1 MPAPIKCCRRLL
13 PHSQHKAVLATM
25 GAEVKQATVTA
36 PVTPDTNMRPHGTNT
51 SRHRGSHQKKNLP
64 MQDPSSLMRCFPS
77 SFLPFLRSFMYR
89 RDNAFDSF
97 LSYWSDPQNVKYT
110 RNTAT
115 VQFSF
120 GAALD
125 RALQGDWEMASAFLL
140 NGAFIE
146 QCQRCGGL
154 ENVADFCL
162 NSSDGRDRRKLFG
175 LYFGALRALKS
186 QNTLLH
192 YLEQKVDKKQL
203 AIVRTRND
211 MRSKKRIVS
220 SKQRSL
226 ENEPDS
232 SSTSTPP
239 SAPVSI
245 VICYQEQA
253 SNYVEDEHEFA
264 VSPNQE
270 IRLVFVE
277 YAKTVRKVPLR
288 SLRFSFP
295 IHLPELEGMNKTAA
309 EHLTFEGLGLD
320 GNRIKVFCTAADS
333 VEPPSDM
340 PSEVKTPM
348 ATSTPAT
355 PDVPEISPL
364 STLLTPDRPEPTFV
378 ERRVKYSHPLIT
390 AVNSQQV
397 MTAPAPKHRALISP
411 GTPHTPTDTSSSCI
425 KGIVEASSFPSYIDV
440 GLPIMQ
446 VDSYDSAQ
454 DVPRKPQNI
463 HRPRRHLDS
472 LCMLSDVATAL
483 ATH

>member
-1 MPAPIKCCRRLL
+1 
-13 PHSQHKAVLATM
+13 
-25 GAEVKQATVTA
+25 
-36 PVTPDTNMRPHGTNT
+36 
-51 SRHRGSHQKKNLP
+51 
-64 MQDPSSLMRCFPS
+64 
-77 SFLPFLRSFMYR
+77 
-89 RDNAFDSF
+89 
-97 LSYWSDPQNVKYT
+97 
-110 RNTAT
+110 
-115 VQFSF
+115 
-120 GAALD
+120 
-125 RALQGDWEMASAFLL
+125 MASAFLL

-154 ENVADFCL
+154 ENVSAFCL
-162 NSSDGRDRRKLFG
+162 NSSDGRDRGKLFG

-186 QNTLLH
+186 QNKLLN

-203 AIVRTRND
+203 LAIVRERND
-211 MRSKKRIVS
+211 MRNKRIITS
-220 SKQRSL
+220 SKQRSPD

-232 SSTSTPP
+232 SIAHP

-253 SNYVEDEHEFA
+253 SNYVEDEHELA

-270 IRLVFVE
+270 IRLVFAE

-295 IHLPELEGMNKTAA
+295 IHLPELGGMNKTAA

-320 GNRIKVFCTAADS
+320 DHRIKVFCTAADS

-348 ATSTPAT
+348 ATSTPANV
-355 PDVPEISPL
+355 DIPEISPL

-411 GTPHTPTDTSSSCI
+411 GTPHTPTDASPSCI
-425 KGIVEASSFPSYIDV
+425 KGIVEASPFPSHMDV
-440 GLPIMQ
+440 ELPIMQ
-446 VDSYDSAQ
+446 VGSYDSAQ
-454 DVPRKPQNI
+454 EVPRKPQNI
-463 HRPRRHLDS
+463 HRPRRNLDS
-472 LCMLSDVATAL
+472 LCMLSDVATLL

>member
-1 MPAPIKCCRRLL
+1 
-13 PHSQHKAVLATM
+13 
-25 GAEVKQATVTA
+25 
-36 PVTPDTNMRPHGTNT
+36 
-51 SRHRGSHQKKNLP
+51 
-64 MQDPSSLMRCFPS
+64 
-77 SFLPFLRSFMYR
+77 
-89 RDNAFDSF
+89 
-97 LSYWSDPQNVKYT
+97 
-110 RNTAT
+110 
-115 VQFSF
+115 
-120 GAALD
+120 
-125 RALQGDWEMASAFLL
+125 MASAFLL
-140 NGAFIE
+140 NGTFIE

-175 LYFGALRALKS
+175 LYFGAFRALKS

-203 AIVRTRND
+203 AIVRERSD
-211 MRSKKRIVS
+211 MRNKRRTAS
-220 SKQRSL
+220 FKQRL
-226 ENEPDS
+226 PDENEPDS

-270 IRLVFVE
+270 IRLVFAE

-411 GTPHTPTDTSSSCI
+411 GTPHTPTDTSPSCI
-425 KGIVEASSFPSYIDV
+425 KGIVEASPFPSHIDV
-440 GLPIMQ
+440 GLPTMQ
-446 VDSYDSAQ
+446 VGSYDSAQ